1 MFNKYFYISAL
12 IILAGCS
19 STPEVPD
26 MSVGVPNIP
35 IPFLNSNESEE
46 LELKTA
52 TEIDPVDEIK
62 SRGDGYLSFTYNSG
76 HLDNIIVSL
85 KSEQIVLAK
94 GKTIVKKL
102 PVGKY
107 SFDVSGDQI
116 DTERYTAEL
125 NYKGHTH
132 KSIFDIPSQYSKIG
146 FRSISEYDV
155 DHKIALLVVGSTLV
169 NPLIEIIKLDKPPYV
184 LEIACIIDDELK
196 ESDKFT
202 TGRARGEVAKLT
214 YETVIVG
221 FEPISKEPIFG
232 TRTCG
237 YSDKV
242 TYTSPLRMTLPEG
255 LYRMNASGESKNIY
269 VRGGNVNTIEIT
281 SNGFEGGTADWK

>member
-1 MFNKYFYISAL
+1 MFNRYFYISAL
-12 IILAGCS
+12 LILAGCS
-19 STPEVPD
+19 STPEMPD
-26 MSVGVPNIP
+26 VSMGVPNIP
-35 IPFLNSNESEE
+35 FINSNESEE

-52 TEIDPVDEIK
+52 AEIDPVDEIK

-76 HLDNIIVSL
+76 HLDNIKVKL
-85 KSEQIVLAK
+85 NSEEIVLAK
-94 GKTIVKKL
+94 GKTVVKKL

-107 SFDVSGDQI
+107 SFDVSGNQI

-146 FRSISEYDV
+146 FRSISEHDV

-169 NPLIEIIKLDKPPYV
+169 DPLIEIIKLDKPPYV
-184 LEIACIIDDELK
+184 LEIACIIDGELK
-196 ESDKFT
+196 EGDI
-202 TGRARGEVAKLT
+202 AKVT
-214 YETVIVG
+214 NETVSIGYDRITEKVLYG
-221 FEPISKEPIFG
+221 I
-232 TRTCG
+232 RTCG

-269 VRGGNVNTIEIT
+269 VRGENVNTIEIT
-281 SNGFEGGTADWK
+281 ANGFDGSSADWK